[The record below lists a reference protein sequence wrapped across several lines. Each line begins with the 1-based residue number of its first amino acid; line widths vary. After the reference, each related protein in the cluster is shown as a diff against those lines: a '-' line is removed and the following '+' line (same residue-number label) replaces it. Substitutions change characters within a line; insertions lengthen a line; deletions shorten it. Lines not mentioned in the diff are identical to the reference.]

1 MTFASCFLAIIV
13 GTWNGNWFPS
23 GRAEHRAHPEVEAAT
38 IAAAGKM
45 LRAGID
51 SLDPEGKEDI
61 VLALCEIRHGDIA
74 SRLAEAI
81 GLENLQVAAVSGY
94 RRRDR
99 YDQQQ
104 NVIMTTLPI
113 ADAGWAKWT
122 PNKEATA
129 PRGYAYAN
137 LILEPAVTA
146 AVYCVHLKS
155 NYGTTSE
162 EIAAANRA
170 KRESAIDEFIRLT
183 EKRDLAILAGDFNS
197 DRWREEYAE
206 EKIFSMLSAANFVN
220 LLALLP
226 PNERGTH
233 PNARYGDSCLDYIMT
248 KGFDNS
254 GLPKL
259 RESEHLSDHQAV
271 FARVV
276 PKKLKR
282 SSSPRSRRSSRRQEP
297 SDMSEAPARTL

>member
-1 MTFASCFLAIIV
+1 MTLASCMLALIV

-38 IAAAGKM
+38 IAATGKM
-45 LRAGID
+45 LRAGIE
-51 SLDPEGKEDI
+51 SLDPDGKEDI
-61 VLALCEIRHGDIA
+61 VLALCEIRHGDVA

-81 GLENLQVAAVSGY
+81 GNEKLHVASVSGY

-104 NVIMTTLPI
+104 NVILTTLPV

-122 PNKEATA
+122 PNENATA

-137 LILEPAVTA
+137 VIVEPAVTA

-155 NYGTTSE
+155 NYGATSD
-162 EIAAANRA
+162 EIADANRA

-183 EKRDLAILAGDFNS
+183 QKRDYVILAGDFNS
-197 DRWREEYAE
+197 DRWREEFAK
-206 EKIFSMLSAANFVN
+206 EKIFSMLSAADFVN

-226 PNERGTH
+226 PEARGTH

-248 KGFDNS
+248 RGFDNS

-259 RESEHLSDHQAV
+259 RESDYLSDHRAV

-276 PKKLKR
+276 PKVKR
-282 SSSPRSRRSSRRQEP
+282 SSARSRRSSRRPEP
-297 SDMSEAPARTL
+297 SDTPEAPVRTP